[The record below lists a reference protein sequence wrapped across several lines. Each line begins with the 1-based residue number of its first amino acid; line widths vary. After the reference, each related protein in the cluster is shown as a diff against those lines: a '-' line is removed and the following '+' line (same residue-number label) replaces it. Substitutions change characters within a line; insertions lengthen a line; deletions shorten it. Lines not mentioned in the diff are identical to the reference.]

1 MNDNIDL
8 VEFYFNDPNTNLE
21 TVRKYEVVSFDEAI
35 GGFHS
40 EFPDAESRPQITRV
54 RVEHLKSKVV

>member
-8 VEFYFNDPNTNLE
+8 VEFYFNDPNTSSE

-35 GGFHS
+35 GEFHS
-40 EFPDAESRPQITRV
+40 EFPNTESRPRITRI